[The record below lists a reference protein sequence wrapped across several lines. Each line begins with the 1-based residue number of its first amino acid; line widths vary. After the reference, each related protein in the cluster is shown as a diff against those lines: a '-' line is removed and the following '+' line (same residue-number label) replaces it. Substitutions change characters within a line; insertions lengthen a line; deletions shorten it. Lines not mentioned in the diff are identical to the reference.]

1 MDVLGRAMS
10 ISFRPEFRDRAWVA
24 SALESGAGAGDFA
37 GVGALALH
45 AALAVTPLADLPAA
59 LAAAQERGGGPAAE
73 LASCVAALRAGGD
86 LREECLRLAGVLSRA
101 Q

>member
-1 MDVLGRAMS
+1 MA

-24 SALESGAGAGDFA
+24 DALESEAGDLAGAGT
-37 GVGALALH
+37 LALH
-45 AALAVTPLADLPAA
+45 AALAMRPLPDLPGA

>member
-37 GVGALALH
+37 GVGALAL
-45 AALAVTPLADLPAA
+45 TPLADLPAA

-73 LASCVAALRAGGD
+73 VASCVAALRAGGD

>member
-45 AALAVTPLADLPAA
+45 A
-59 LAAAQERGGGPAAE
+59 
-73 LASCVAALRAGGD
+73 
-86 LREECLRLAGVLSRA
+86 
-101 Q
+101 